1 MHIFITGGTG
11 LIGRQLC
18 KALLAEG
25 HELTVLSRSPASV
38 AVKCGVAVHALH
50 SLAEWQPAQTFD
62 AIINLAGEPIVD
74 ERWTESR
81 KKALWDSRVTLTEE
95 LVRRIAAAEHKPTV
109 LLSGSAVGYYGN
121 RGDAMLDEASGAGEG
136 FAAELCKAWEDAAHV
151 AENLGVRPR
160 HGAAE
165 PTGAGAKVRVCLLR
179 TSPVLSNDGGM
190 LGKMLLAF
198 KLGLGA
204 RLGDGKQWMSW
215 VHMQDYVAMVLRLL
229 RDPHTS
235 GPYNMA
241 APQPVTNAEFTATL
255 AAALHRPALFS
266 APAAL
271 LKLAMGERASL
282 LLEGQRALPRKMEML
297 HHRFAFASLAE
308 ALDDLLVRGAQ

>member
-1 MHIFITGGTG
+1 
-11 LIGRQLC
+11 
-18 KALLAEG
+18 
-25 HELTVLSRSPASV
+25 
-38 AVKCGVAVHALH
+38 
-50 SLAEWQPAQTFD
+50 
-62 AIINLAGEPIVD
+62 
-74 ERWTESR
+74 
-81 KKALWDSRVTLTEE
+81 
-95 LVRRIAAAEHKPTV
+95 
-109 LLSGSAVGYYGN
+109 
-121 RGDAMLDEASGAGEG
+121 MLDEASGAGEG

-179 TSPVLSNDGGM
+179 TAPVLSNDGGM
-190 LGKMLLAF
+190 LGKMLPAF